1 MEVNAFINPTK
12 MLPFSKS
19 PMITK
24 EWMFLF
30 FLNVHVIENVKDFKY
45 FRIIFSRSVS
55 FQKAKTHR
63 CEKA

>member
-1 MEVNAFINPTK
+1 MEVNANINPTK
-12 MLPFSKS
+12 MLPFSKG

-24 EWMFLF
+24 EWMGF
-30 FLNVHVIENVKDFKY
+30 FLNVHVIENVKDFQY